1 MACEKGMFVSCGVK
15 KFLPWVMVISTMKYL
30 DCRVTVHSHFKSGLN
45 EGYIYIQV
53 RNSGK

>member
-1 MACEKGMFVSCGVK
+1 MACETGMFVSCGVK